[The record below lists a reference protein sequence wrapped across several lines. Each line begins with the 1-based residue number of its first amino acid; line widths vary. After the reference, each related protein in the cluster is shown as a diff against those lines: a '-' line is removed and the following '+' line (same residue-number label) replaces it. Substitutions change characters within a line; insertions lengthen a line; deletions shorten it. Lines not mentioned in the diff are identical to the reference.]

1 MTDGIENKII
11 KLNYEDGK
19 YSKQYIEN
27 VYGLDYTTNLKD
39 IMGSDYRPTTID
51 KYINAY
57 LFLYGKNKTED
68 ANKMIEKLKEYLGGT
83 IPKLLL
89 EEINNQKKFY
99 M

>member
-1 MTDGIENKII
+1 M
-11 KLNYEDGK
+11 
-19 YSKQYIEN
+19 
-27 VYGLDYTTNLKD
+27 
-39 IMGSDYRPTTID
+39 ID